1 MSGHV
6 RTVHSEFIAAQ
17 LEREIIDQL
26 WPVGAKLDESALAKR
41 FGVSRT
47 PIREALHIVVSR
59 SLAQRVPYKGVVVVD
74 VGRERIDQMFEAM
87 GEIEATCGRLAATR
101 MTMSER
107 TELEMLHQQM
117 RRMAELG
124 DFRSYDEVNTKFHAA
139 IYAGTHN
146 ADLMEIAEMMRLKL
160 APFRSS
166 QLRQAERVGRSD
178 AEHETIISAI
188 LDRNA
193 KEAERALRRHLTSAA
208 KAVLTGRSK
217 A

>member
-1 MSGHV
+1 MK
-6 RTVHSEFIAAQ
+6 TVHSEFIAAQ

-124 DFRSYDEVNTKFHAA
+124 DFRGYDETNAKFHTA
-139 IYAGTHN
+139 IYAGAHN
-146 ADLMEIAEMMRLKL
+146 ADLMEIAELTRLKL

-166 QLRQAERVGRSD
+166 QLQQAERVARSN

-208 KAVLTGRSK
+208 KAVLAGRLR
-217 A
+217 AG